1 MKMYC
6 ISHDM
11 ETAVGLRLTGIET
24 KVLEE
29 KVEVDGEINKI
40 LKDEKIGIL
49 IVTKPIYEMSKSVLE
64 NIRQNKKMPLVVCL

>member
-1 MKMYC
+1 MYC

-29 KVEVDGEINKI
+29 KVEVDSEITKI

-49 IVTKPIYEMSKSVLE
+49 IVTKPIYEMSKSMLE

>member
-29 KVEVDGEINKI
+29 KVEVDGEITKI
-40 LKDEKIGIL
+40 LQDEKIGIL
-49 IVTKPIYEMSKSVLE
+49 IVTTPIYEMSKSVLE